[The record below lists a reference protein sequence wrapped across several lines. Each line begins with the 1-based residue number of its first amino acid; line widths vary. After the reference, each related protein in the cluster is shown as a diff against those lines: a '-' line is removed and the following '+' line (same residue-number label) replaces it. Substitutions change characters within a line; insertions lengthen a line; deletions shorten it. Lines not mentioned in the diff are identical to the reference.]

1 MSHPLGNT
9 GLLSLNL
16 NYTTFAETPL
26 SLSNISDVGFFC
38 ACVCCIC
45 SHMLLL
51 LLSRFSRVHLCHPID
66 GSPPGSSIHGILQAR
81 VLESIAISFSN
92 DLIWN
97 LPNTIMYF
105 IFFKIQG
112 LMLILKYG
120 TPML

>member
-26 SLSNISDVGFFC
+26 SVSNISDVGFFC

-51 LLSRFSRVHLCHPID
+51 LLNQIGRASCRERV
-66 GSPPGSSIHGILQAR
+66 SVA
-81 VLESIAISFSN
+81 V
-92 DLIWN
+92 
-97 LPNTIMYF
+97 
-105 IFFKIQG
+105 
-112 LMLILKYG
+112 
-120 TPML
+120 

>member
-1 MSHPLGNT
+1 
-9 GLLSLNL
+9 
-16 NYTTFAETPL
+16 
-26 SLSNISDVGFFC
+26 
-38 ACVCCIC
+38 
-45 SHMLLL
+45 MLLL
-51 LLSRFSRVHLCHPID
+51 LLNRFSRVHLCHPID

-81 VLESIAISFSN
+81 VLESLAISFSN

-112 LMLILKYG
+112 LMLILKYS